1 MKLSKKVKIEKGDF
15 GYIRSQKKKRI
26 LITCCLFA
34 ITLLIYF
41 TGLIQT
47 KTRLNM
53 FTFVAIMGCLPA
65 GKSAVGMIMILMQK
79 PISEEVY
86 EKASKAAKSGTMFYE
101 LCFTTYEKIIPVDCL
116 YISGSHVVGYA
127 SSEKADAPFLEKHLK
142 EILKKN
148 SRSREVKIFKDLKP
162 FLDRV
167 QSLEVHRDP
176 KDPKF
181 QTLEERNHDV
191 KLTLLNVAL

>member
-101 LCFTTYEKIIPVDCL
+101 LCFTTYEKVIPVDCL

-127 SSEKADAPFLEKHLK
+127 SSEKADAPSV
-142 EILKKN
+142 I
-148 SRSREVKIFKDLKP
+148 REL
-162 FLDRV
+162 
-167 QSLEVHRDP
+167 
-176 KDPKF
+176 
-181 QTLEERNHDV
+181 
-191 KLTLLNVAL
+191 

>member
-101 LCFTTYEKIIPVDCL
+101 LCFTTYEKVIPVDCL

-142 EILKKN
+142 EILKKEQPQPG
-148 SRSREVKIFKDLKP
+148 SQDFQRPETVFGQSPVFGSPQRSKRSKVSDLG
-162 FLDRV
+162 RAE
-167 QSLEVHRDP
+167 S
-176 KDPKF
+176 
-181 QTLEERNHDV
+181 
-191 KLTLLNVAL
+191 